1 MAAIAAS
8 SSSSSLVPPVAVT
21 GTRGMSSSHPLY
33 LSLSRLHSLSFA
45 FAPALSSSRLLS
57 IRRSPVDRISVR
69 AATEKKKR
77 QNKTQLSGVQ
87 EEEAL
92 APVEAVQEVQEE
104 VVVAEEEAGNIID
117 ESSSRAAKNGE
128 ESSSS
133 TSMSQEEIG
142 QALSKLRQEKTVQ
155 ERSNSQDFWGGVLEE
170 TKLVEWP
177 SFQKVLG
184 TTGVVVA
191 IIFGSSL
198 VLLTVNAVLAELS
211 DNVFSGTEFGSAWTK
226 GF

>member
-1 MAAIAAS
+1 
-8 SSSSSLVPPVAVT
+8 
-21 GTRGMSSSHPLY
+21 
-33 LSLSRLHSLSFA
+33 
-45 FAPALSSSRLLS
+45 
-57 IRRSPVDRISVR
+57 VR

-77 QNKTQLSGVQ
+77 QNKTQISGVE

-104 VVVAEEEAGNIID
+104 VVVAEEEAGDIID

-128 ESSSS
+128 ESSS
-133 TSMSQEEIG
+133 TSLSQEEIG
-142 QALSKLRQEKTVQ
+142 QA
-155 ERSNSQDFWGGVLEE
+155 RSNSQDFWGGVLEE

-211 DNVFSGTEFGSAWTK
+211 DNVFSGTEFGSSWTK

>member
-1 MAAIAAS
+1 MAAIAA

-21 GTRGMSSSHPLY
+21 GTKGMSSSHPLH

-77 QNKTQLSGVQ
+77 QNKTQISGVE

-104 VVVAEEEAGNIID
+104 VVVAEEEAGDIID

-128 ESSSS
+128 ESSS
-133 TSMSQEEIG
+133 TSLSQEEIG
-142 QALSKLRQEKTVQ
+142 QALSKLRQEKSVQ

-211 DNVFSGTEFGSAWTK
+211 DNVFSGTEFGSSWTK